1 MKSLLKLAFFFFHPV
16 WIPCMGTALY
26 FKIIPRFF
34 PDSIIKAKLFAVFIL
49 TMLLPLVF
57 IYLLINLNLAKTIH
71 LDNQKARRLFI
82 LCIAIVLTLLNN
94 LIINHE
100 MVELFY
106 FFTGILLTAGIIFF
120 TGFSN
125 LKLSLHVSWMAGL
138 LGFMIGLSLM
148 YSINLLWLI
157 AALLFCIGWV
167 ASNRVLEEE
176 HSISETAW
184 SFVSGILPQLLLFGI
199 AFSYYKI

>member
-1 MKSLLKLAFFFFHPV
+1 MKSLLKLAFFFFHPI

-57 IYLLINLNLAKTIH
+57 IYLLINLKITKTIH
-71 LDNQKARRLFI
+71 LDNKKARRLFI
-82 LCIAIVLTLLNN
+82 LCVAIVLTLLNN

-106 FFTGILLTAGIIFF
+106 FFTGILLTAGITFF
-120 TGFSN
+120 TGFS
-125 LKLSLHVSWMAGL
+125 KFTLSLHVSWMAGL
-138 LGFMIGLSLM
+138 LGFMIGLSLL
-148 YSINLLWLI
+148 YSINLLWLL
-157 AALLFCIGWV
+157 ALLLFCIGWV

-176 HSISETAW
+176 HSISETGW
-184 SFVSGILPQLLLFGI
+184 SFIAGVLPQLILFGI
-199 AFSYYKI
+199 GFLHYKM